1 MRLWIDEDLSPS
13 LVDVA
18 YRHGLDAT
26 CNRDRALLG
35 GSDAE
40 VMRRCIEE
48 DRTLVT
54 NNYGDF
60 RRLCERQAVHHG
72 LIVLPTPSR
81 EKQQQLLDLALT
93 HVEQQTKLT
102 GVADPGE
109 FMINVLSRSM
119 KMRAAPFFRCQSRGE
134 THRSHSNRSREQA

>member
-1 MRLWIDEDLSPS
+1 MRVWIDEDLSPS

-18 YRHGLDAT
+18 HLHGIDAT

-60 RRLCERQAVHHG
+60 RRLCESQTAHPG

-81 EKQQQLLDLALT
+81 EKQQQLLALALA
-93 HVEQQTKLT
+93 HIEHQTKTT
-102 GVADPGE
+102 GAADPGE
-109 FMINVLSRSM
+109 FMINRVVEVGNDGSCADFPLPGSR
-119 KMRAAPFFRCQSRGE
+119 
-134 THRSHSNRSREQA
+134 